1 MTDAETFRRRED
13 DIHALVL
20 VALLG
25 RDHEVTLLGAGWDR
39 LGLPAP
45 SAGPTHLADL
55 MGRGELAEAVA
66 ALKRLDVEA
75 TVTFDAPLDTPG
87 AGRLRFWATLD
98 ASTGAI
104 RLVAVV
110 VAETSLDSALS
121 HARRLDGIR

>member
-1 MTDAETFRRRED
+1 MTEDLEMPRRREED
-13 DIHALVL
+13 LHALVL

-25 RDHEVTLLGAGWDR
+25 RDHQVTLVGPGWDR

-55 MGRGELAEAVA
+55 IGTDELAEAVA

-75 TVTFDAPLDTPG
+75 TVTFDARLGPG
-87 AGRLRFWATLD
+87 AGRLRFWATVD
-98 ASTGAI
+98 AATGKI

-110 VAETSLDSALS
+110 VAATSLDSALS
-121 HARRLDGIR
+121 YARRLDGAG